1 MNRQQRRAAE
11 HAIRKTLQTVP
22 PTPVV
27 PSATAQENPAIDSP
41 APATTISDAQL
52 IANRKNAA
60 ASTGPKTETGKSIC
74 RLNAVK
80 TALTGQTVL
89 LPTDDAAEY
98 QKLEQT
104 YINHYK
110 PVGFEEEFLVQSMIN
125 ADWRLRRIPVFEAGI
140 FAIGRREL
148 AGSVPAEMLEGQIY
162 LKYERQLKNL
172 DLQQNRI
179 TRNREKDLARLNQ
192 LQSARKE
199 REAIMKRFAAKA
211 QAAAAIGSV
220 FSTSETREENQE
232 KGGHCEVASP
242 HLQTTHHM

>member
-1 MNRQQRRAAE
+1 MNRKQRRAAKQ
-11 HAIRKTLQTVP
+11 AIRKTLQTVP
-22 PTPVV
+22 SMPVIPPAV
-27 PSATAQENPAIDSP
+27 TTENPAIDS
-41 APATTISDAQL
+41 APKTTTVSDVQL
-52 IANRKNAA
+52 AANRKNATS
-60 ASTGPKTETGKSIC
+60 STGPKTETGKSIC

-98 QKLEQT
+98 QKLEQI

-125 ADWRLRRIPVFEAGI
+125 ADWRLRRIPVLEAGI

-148 AGSVPAEMLEGQIY
+148 AGSVPAEILEAQIY

-172 DLQQNRI
+172 DLQLNRI
-179 TRNREKDLARLNQ
+179 NRNREKDLARLNQ

-211 QAAAAIGSV
+211 QAATAPQPKAESANGSV
-220 FSTSETREENQE
+220 FSTSETP
-232 KGGHCEVASP
+232 AP
-242 HLQTTHHM
+242 PPLAATA